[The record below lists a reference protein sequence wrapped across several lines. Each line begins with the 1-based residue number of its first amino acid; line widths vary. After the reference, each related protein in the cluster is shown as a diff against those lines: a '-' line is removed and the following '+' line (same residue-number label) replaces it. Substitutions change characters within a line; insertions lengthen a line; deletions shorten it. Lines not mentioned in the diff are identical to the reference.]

1 MCEFSSFL
9 VSPDFLK
16 IFIPSVIAIVV
27 AFYSHTSAVTR
38 QINEH
43 KLKQR
48 IEHLSN
54 SFRSLLMFSGN
65 PNQEEGSK
73 HLRDAL
79 ISIQF
84 LGTKW
89 QVDQMQQLIDTLGT
103 EGAVFSFDPLL
114 ASLRDELR
122 ENLDLEKIEG
132 KVYWSHPTFHQQS
145 ESSSQK

>member
-1 MCEFSSFL
+1 MYQFL
-9 VSPDFLK
+9 TSLISPDFLK
-16 IFIPSVIAIVV
+16 VFVPSIIAIMV
-27 AFYSHTSAVTR
+27 ARHSHKSAVTR

-48 IEHLSN
+48 IDHLSN

-65 PNQEEGSK
+65 LNEEEGSK

-84 LGTKW
+84 MGTKW
-89 QVDQMQQLIDTLGT
+89 QVEQMQQLIETLNT

-114 ASLRDELR
+114 ASIRDELR
-122 ENLDLEKIEG
+122 SHLDLEMLQGE
-132 KVYWSHPTFHQQS
+132 VYWCHPTYHKQS
-145 ESSSQK
+145 ESNSSE